1 MTMMTMMMMPG
12 NVDDGSSVN
21 CSATYRSKRPSD
33 AVRPRSR
40 STLNFHLNW
49 SQLVNYRDPVMLF
62 VRDRDPPWIF
72 IWIGLNWPTIETRR
86 CCSSEIDPEL
96 VGWVGSSE
104 YASTR
109 ITSTLNWSEMVNCR
123 GRYSVGTSTRS
134 TLNWLIKSIYICQQW
149 SEMINHRGQ
158 ETQ

>member
-1 MTMMTMMMMPG
+1 MMMMMMMMPG

-40 STLNFHLNW
+40 STLNFCLNM
-49 SQLVNYRDPVMLF
+49 PVPEWL
-62 VRDRDPPWIF
+62 PPWIF
-72 IWIGLNWPTIETRR
+72 NWIGLNCPTIETRR